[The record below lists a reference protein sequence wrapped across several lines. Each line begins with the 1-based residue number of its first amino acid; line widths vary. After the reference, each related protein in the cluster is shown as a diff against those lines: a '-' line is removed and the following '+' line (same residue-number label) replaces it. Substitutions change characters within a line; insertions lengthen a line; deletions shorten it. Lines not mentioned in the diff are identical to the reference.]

1 MAVKVKNVF
10 KALKLIAK
18 TEPRLLPAALLNLI
32 FENVPF
38 YIEILLSAFVLDSLT
53 AGRGAGE
60 IIPTVLWAL
69 LGWVICKASG
79 EITNQIVWTR
89 ENHLRGLF
97 LAMRNEKTLSMDY
110 ESLNSPRVTELR
122 DRMMRDDMYGWGLVG
137 CYGAF
142 SLLLANALNL
152 AASAAIAAAMLS
164 FGWETAVYIVL
175 TVALIVI
182 TAVLNGKFMK
192 KEQETEDSYQN
203 VRSYS
208 SFYLW
213 GGELDYKMGKDIRI
227 YKAQPM
233 IEKAVEEDEEERTG
247 RRKFVRIQCGS
258 AVFNSLS
265 GTLLQGS
272 SYIYVLLCAV
282 KGAVSVG
289 TAVKYASALYRF
301 WGAASSVFNN
311 YSELLLLGKRLDDTL
326 RFLEIDSADEGRELL
341 KEDEYEVE
349 FKDVS
354 FTYPGSGKKA
364 LDNVSCKLRT
374 GEKTAVVGLN
384 GSGKTTFIKLLCRLY
399 HPSEGEILL
408 NGVNIEEYSFEEY
421 VKLMSVVF
429 QDFNLFSFTID
440 ENVSADEKGDSKRV
454 REVLETAGFKERF
467 DSLEKAGKTVLYKNF
482 YNDGIDI
489 SGGEAQKIALARAL
503 YKNAPF
509 MILDEPTAALDPI
522 AEYEIYSRFN
532 SFTGG
537 KCAVYISHR
546 LSSCVFCD
554 RVLVFKDGEIA
565 ERGTHRELLE
575 KKGLYYRMWEAQA
588 EYYRKK

>member
-110 ESLNSPRVTELR
+110 ENLNSPRVTELR

-489 SGGEAQKIALARAL
+489 AGGEAQKIALARAL

>member
-1 MAVKVKNVF
+1 MKNVF
-10 KALKLIAK
+10 KALKLISK
-18 TEPRLLPAALLNLI
+18 IEPRLLPVTVLNFI
-32 FENVPF
+32 FENAPF

-53 AGRGAGE
+53 AGKAMGE

-69 LGWVICKASG
+69 LIWVLCKAAG
-79 EITNQIVWTR
+79 EITQQIVWTR
-89 ENHLRGLF
+89 EDHMGSLF
-97 LAMRNEKTLSMDY
+97 LALRNEKTLSMDY
-110 ESLNSPRVTELR
+110 ESLNSPLVTELR

-142 SLLLANALNL
+142 SLLLANVMNL

-164 FGWETAVYIVL
+164 FGWESAVYVVL
-175 TVALIVI
+175 TTALIVI

-233 IEKAVEEDEEERTG
+233 IEKAVEEDKEERTG

-265 GTLLQGS
+265 TTVLQGS

-301 WGAASSVFNN
+301 WGAAASVFKN

-326 RFLEIDSADEGRELL
+326 KFLEIESADEGRELT
-341 KEDEYEVE
+341 KSDEYEVE
-349 FKDVS
+349 FKNVS

-399 HPSEGEILL
+399 HPSDGEILL
-408 NGVNIEEYSFEEY
+408 NGVNIEKYSFEEY
-421 VKLMSVVF
+421 VKLISVVF
-429 QDFNLFSFTID
+429 QDFNLFSFTLD
-440 ENVSADEKGDSKRV
+440 ENVSADENGDSKRV
-454 REVLETAGFKERF
+454 REVLETAGFKERL
-467 DSLEKAGKTVLYKNF
+467 DSLEKAGQTVLYKNF

-565 ERGTHRELLE
+565 ERGTHKELLE